1 METLAKNQA
10 AWRRE
15 GRRLKM
21 IRAFKLYG
29 LSALTLT
36 AAIAF
41 GFLEIAELL
50 K

>member
-15 GRRLKM
+15 GRRHKIM
-21 IRAFKLYG
+21 RAVRLYG

-36 AAIAF
+36 AAVMF